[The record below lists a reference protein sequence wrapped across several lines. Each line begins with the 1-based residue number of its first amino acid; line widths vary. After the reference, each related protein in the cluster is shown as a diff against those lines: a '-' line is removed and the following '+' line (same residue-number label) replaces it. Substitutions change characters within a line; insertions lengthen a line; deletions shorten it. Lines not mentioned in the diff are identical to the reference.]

1 VAEIAWVSV
10 TDALAYWTVLSG
22 PGLDV
27 VSDVDDY
34 LRHLRFG
41 RSRAE
46 STVKTYAGHLKGFHL
61 WCQDQD
67 LSWSQA
73 AHELARYV
81 PHLRMTPRQTAGR
94 GQGELPADSA
104 VAPALAAIRGFTC
117 TWPTPAAPR
126 WLSSSASS
134 SSRAPSRAWT
144 PPGRAASAS
153 ADPLP

>member
-1 VAEIAWVSV
+1 MESGLLLVGRKRNASAVAEIARVSV

-46 STVKTYAGHLKGFHL
+46 STVKTYAGHLKRFHL

-67 LSWSQA
+67 LSWSKA

-81 PHLRMTPRQTAGR
+81 LHLRNTPEAAQDWAGDIITILREPANPGYPRPRSELTPAQGTPRM
-94 GQGELPADSA
+94 D
-104 VAPALAAIRGFTC
+104 TC
-117 TWPTPAAPR
+117 VGW
-126 WLSSSASS
+126 S
-134 SSRAPSRAWT
+134 
-144 PPGRAASAS
+144 GVH
-153 ADPLP
+153 